1 MSISASISFFF
12 NEDVAQN
19 EELMEKVIE
28 IIEGIVPFIEG
39 EYDNGTGKTIYVG
52 DVHYDYHEE
61 ILEALKEAK
70 IEAECIVR
78 DCSDNTV
85 EDFTTTLKN
94 VGGEMVIRTM
104 TKSGER
110 VVEELEKC
118 LEQITN
124 GATIEE
130 LTAFIQDKI
139 NKESY

>member
-19 EELMEKVIE
+19 EELMEKAIE

-94 VGGEMVIRTM
+94 VAGEMVISTI

>member
-12 NEDVAQN
+12 NKDVAQN
-19 EELMEKVIE
+19 EELMKKAIE
-28 IIEGIVPFIEG
+28 IIEGIVAFIEG
-39 EYDNGTGKTIYVG
+39 EYDNGAGKTIYVG

-70 IEAECIVR
+70 IEAECIVV

-94 VGGEMVIRTM
+94 VGGEMVISTI

-110 VVEELEKC
+110 VVEALEKC

>member
-1 MSISASISFFF
+1 MSISASISLFF

-19 EELMEKVIE
+19 EELMEKAIE
-28 IIEGIVPFIEG
+28 IIEEIVPFIEG

-52 DVHYDYHEE
+52 DVRYDYHEV

-70 IEAECIVR
+70 IEAKCIVC

-85 EDFTTTLKN
+85 ENFTTTLKN
-94 VGGEMVIRTM
+94 VGGEMVISTI

>member
-19 EELMEKVIE
+19 EELMEKAVE

-52 DVHYDYHEE
+52 DVNYDYHEE

-70 IEAECIVR
+70 IEAECIVG

-94 VGGEMVIRTM
+94 VDGEMVIITI
-104 TKSGER
+104 TKSGKR

-124 GATIEE
+124 GATMEE
-130 LTAFIQDKI
+130 LTAFIQEKI
-139 NKESY
+139 KMTC

>member
-39 EYDNGTGKTIYVG
+39 EYDNGTGKIIYVG

-94 VGGEMVIRTM
+94 VGGEMVISTI

>member
-19 EELMEKVIE
+19 EELMEKAIE

-39 EYDNGTGKTIYVG
+39 EYDNGAGKTIYVG

-70 IEAECIVR
+70 IEAECIVV

-94 VGGEMVIRTM
+94 VGDEMVISTI

-110 VVEELEKC
+110 VVEALEKC

-139 NKESY
+139 TKESY